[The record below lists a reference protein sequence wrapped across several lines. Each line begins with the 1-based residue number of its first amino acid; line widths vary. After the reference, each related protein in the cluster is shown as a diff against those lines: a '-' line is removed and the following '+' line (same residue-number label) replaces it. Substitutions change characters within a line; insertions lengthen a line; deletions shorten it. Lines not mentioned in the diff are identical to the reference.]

1 MCCDGRNNSMI
12 SYAMIS
18 RSGGRKCNEDSIEMC
33 SMDGNYVFALADGLG
48 GPGGGD
54 EASACVTK
62 EAIDVFRRKCDSCD
76 YLTHAF
82 ENAQEWLLQKK
93 AQNGTKEEMKS
104 TMVVLHITEK
114 QIRWAHIGDSRLY
127 YFHKNHIVSRTLDH
141 SVPQMLALGGQIKE
155 SEIRYHKDRNRVLRV
170 MGTPWEGESYS
181 VADPIETLD
190 DQAFVLCSDGFWELI
205 TEKEMEKTLKQSSS
219 VAQWLEKMEK
229 IVAKRGENKDMDNYS
244 AICVY
249 IAGE

>member
-48 GPGGGD
+48 GHGGGD

-82 ENAQEWLLQKK
+82 EQKK
-93 AQNGTKEEMKS
+93 
-104 TMVVLHITEK
+104 I
-114 QIRWAHIGDSRLY
+114 
-127 YFHKNHIVSRTLDH
+127 
-141 SVPQMLALGGQIKE
+141 
-155 SEIRYHKDRNRVLRV
+155 
-170 MGTPWEGESYS
+170 
-181 VADPIETLD
+181 
-190 DQAFVLCSDGFWELI
+190 
-205 TEKEMEKTLKQSSS
+205 
-219 VAQWLEKMEK
+219 
-229 IVAKRGENKDMDNYS
+229 
-244 AICVY
+244 
-249 IAGE
+249 